1 MHSNTFNLK
10 LFFSSRRRA
19 EGGSDNGAGAVTQS
33 NRSGSAAG
41 MMKMYSDDT
50 PGLKV

>member
-1 MHSNTFNLK
+1 MFY
-10 LFFSSRRRA
+10 SRRRA

>member
-1 MHSNTFNLK
+1 MDSNFCFTNRF
-10 LFFSSRRRA
+10 SRRRA
-19 EGGSDNGAGAVTQS
+19 EGGSESGAVTQS

>member
-1 MHSNTFNLK
+1 MAVPFAEGPT
-10 LFFSSRRRA
+10 RRRA
-19 EGGSDNGAGAVTQS
+19 EGGSDNGAVTQS